1 MFYFETENVKF
12 GLSDIKVCE
21 DEYKSGNP
29 YNTSITVS
37 VYSHGFY
44 GTSDWTVDFSDFK
57 LFVREF
63 KALYDNLVGE
73 IGLNDRELG
82 SFLKVKCDGCG
93 HFTFCGKLVSETFQ
107 KFEFMFT
114 VDQTNLKNFVKQL
127 FQDYGKV
134 SK

>member
-1 MFYFETENVKF
+1 MFCFETENVKF
-12 GLSDIKVCE
+12 GLSDIKVYE

-37 VYSHGFY
+37 VHSHGFY

-57 LFVREF
+57 LFVCGL

-93 HFTFCGKLVSETFQ
+93 HFNFCGKLVSETFQ

-127 FQDYGKV
+127 FQDFGKV
-134 SK
+134 S